1 MATVPR
7 LRRMR
12 EAELHPSIRWGPP
25 WQGGREEW
33 RRHGPPPPVRLL
45 GVGVLALVQVAGTFG
60 AAHAQPHSRPV
71 DAVAVTLL
79 LAAPVSLLLVRRSPV
94 VAPLLTGAATALFIA
109 LGYPFGPVFLGFA
122 VVMVVTVLRGLR
134 PLAWAVVLGVVVVA
148 TLTRFVGHG
157 SVDWQGIGGLLAWTG
172 IVVALGELVRVRRD
186 RAVSY
191 REAAQERRRRQAGE
205 ERLRIAQELHD
216 VVAHHMSLINV
227 QAGVALHL
235 ADRRPETVE
244 PALQAIKDASKEAL
258 GELRSLIDLLRD
270 DDNPAP
276 RSPAPTLEAVG
287 DIVERSAH
295 AGLAVTKIV
304 EGQQRPL
311 PAALELAAYRIVQEA
326 ITNVVRHARASRA
339 EVVISYTADTLTVRV
354 DDDGVGG
361 ARAGRLDA
369 GNGLR
374 GMHERAASLGGAL
387 QVSASPM
394 GGLRVEATLPAEGL
408 R

>member
-1 MATVPR
+1 MHEP
-7 LRRMR
+7 
-12 EAELHPSIRWGPP
+12 ELQPVARWGPP
-25 WQGGREEW
+25 WQRGREGW
-33 RRHGPPPPVRLL
+33 MRHGPPPQMRWFAVAL
-45 GVGVLALVQVAGTFG
+45 LALVQVAGTFG
-60 AAHAQPHSRPV
+60 AAHAQPQRRPV
-71 DAVAVTLL
+71 DVVGVALL
-79 LAAPVSLLLVRRSPV
+79 LAAPASLLLVRRSPV
-94 VAPLLTGAATALFIA
+94 VAALLTGAATALFIA
-109 LGYPFGPVFLGFA
+109 MGYPFGPVFFGFA
-122 VVMVVTVLRGLR
+122 AVMVLTVMRGLR
-134 PLAWAVVLGVVVVA
+134 PLAWAVVLGVLVVA
-148 TLTRFVGHG
+148 TLTRFVSPGT
-157 SVDWQGIGGLLAWTG
+157 VNWQGIGGLLAWAG

-191 REAAQERRRRQAGE
+191 RQAAQERRRRQAGE

-235 ADRRPETVE
+235 ADRKPETVE

-276 RSPAPTLEAVG
+276 RAPMPTLAAVG
-287 DIVERSAH
+287 DIIERSAH
-295 AGLAVTKIV
+295 AGLTVTKLV
-304 EGQQRPL
+304 EGQERPL
-311 PAALELAAYRIVQEA
+311 PAAVELAAYRIVQEA
-326 ITNVVRHARASRA
+326 ITNVVRHAHASRA
-339 EVVISYTADTLTVRV
+339 EVVIGYAADTLTVRV

-374 GMHERAASLGGAL
+374 GMHERAAALGGAL
-387 QVSASPM
+387 QITASPM
-394 GGLRVEATLPAEGL
+394 GGLRVEAALPAEGL